1 MLGEPEGPE
10 QAWRQR
16 RRRRERDQASRSS
29 AGQEPKGRTAS
40 TPAGLGRQPTPLAA
54 QRLRR
59 RRPGAPLSSSVKFL
73 KAARDSEE
81 ARKVQGRTDGC
92 LCLPPRPPT
101 GLLSC
106 CCLRQL
112 LFAAPLHPPSPPP
125 SAQPA
130 RPSLQRGNSLWLRA
144 GELRV
149 SETDLG
155 SQTPAE
161 SLQHLS
167 QNLAARELGPRV
179 PLTPSPPSPA
189 CTLRHFVG
197 PKIKG

>member
-1 MLGEPEGPE
+1 MGGRGGRPGGGGTRLANCCIRSPPPSAPRRSWGANVLGEPEGPE

-92 LCLPPRPPT
+92 LCLPPRPPPPV
-101 GLLSC
+101 SSP
-106 CCLRQL
+106 
-112 LFAAPLHPPSPPP
+112 AAACASSSSLPLYNPPP
-125 SAQPA
+125 RPC
-130 RPSLQRGNSLWLRA
+130 RPSRPGGVCREVTPFGCQRAS
-144 GELRV
+144 
-149 SETDLG
+149 
-155 SQTPAE
+155 
-161 SLQHLS
+161 
-167 QNLAARELGPRV
+167 
-179 PLTPSPPSPA
+179 
-189 CTLRHFVG
+189 
-197 PKIKG
+197 

>member
-1 MLGEPEGPE
+1 MGGRGGRPGGGGTRLANCCIRSPPPSAPRRSWGANVLGEPEGPE

-29 AGQEPKGRTAS
+29 AGPEPKGRTAS

-92 LCLPPRPPT
+92 LCLPPRPPPPHRSP
-101 GLLSC
+101 LL
-106 CCLRQL
+106 L
-112 LFAAPLHPPSPPP
+112 LPAPAPLRCPSTTPPP
-125 SAQPA
+125 RPR
-130 RPSLQRGNSLWLRA
+130 RPSRPGRVCREVTPFGCERA
-144 GELRV
+144 
-149 SETDLG
+149 S
-155 SQTPAE
+155 
-161 SLQHLS
+161 
-167 QNLAARELGPRV
+167 
-179 PLTPSPPSPA
+179 
-189 CTLRHFVG
+189 
-197 PKIKG
+197 